1 MLNDTGIR
9 PQTSQR
15 PVKMKRLIVILLV
28 LCPVIFASCQNVEDI
43 TKPISDAI
51 QKIVG
56 SFAPTAATG
65 KHTVT
70 QDTTFQTLIS
80 WGIPSIEIENV
91 IGGRLPVNDTTIR
104 TYCVYI
110 AKIDLQETLSAL
122 QKLADKYP

>member
-1 MLNDTGIR
+1 
-9 PQTSQR
+9 
-15 PVKMKRLIVILLV
+15 MKKSLVVILLV
-28 LCPVIFASCQNVEDI
+28 LCPVIFASCQNIEGI
-43 TKPISDAI
+43 AKPISDTI
-51 QKIVG
+51 QKIIS

-80 WGIPSIEIENV
+80 WGVPAIEIENV

-110 AKIDLQETLSAL
+110 AKTDLQGTISAL
-122 QKLADKYP
+122 Q